1 MEAQL
6 LRMRL
11 AAQRLAPAT
20 AAADPAEAVR
30 AVLGV
35 QAQDVR
41 AAGLAIR
48 SRVPGVTRRD
58 VDAAPLVRTWT
69 VRGTA
74 HLIAADDLPWIDA
87 LTRPRNQRRFD
98 ALMVKRENLEV
109 ARAILDPAI
118 EILGGGP
125 MTRADLIARLTERGL
140 PSLGDR
146 SINVLMPWLAASGR
160 VIGLADGTF
169 HACNPPPAVDEDEAL
184 ATLSSRYLAGYGPAS
199 ADDLARWSGLPLTQ
213 CRRAFDAAG
222 PLEPFGDLL
231 ALPGTA
237 DAAAESR
244 PAAADL
250 LGAFDTTMLGW
261 ASREPIV
268 PAAHDRRIG
277 GGAGMIRAVVLLDGR
292 AAGTWKLAG
301 SGRRRRL
308 LIDPFEGPLPTSSR
322 AAIEAELADVGRF
335 LDLDLAL
342 AS

>member
-1 MEAQL
+1 
-6 LRMRL
+6 MRL
-11 AAQRLAPAT
+11 AAQRLSPAAT
-20 AAADPAEAVR
+20 AADPAEAVR

-48 SRVPGVTRRD
+48 SRVPGVTRAD

-87 LTRPRNQRRFD
+87 LTGPRNRRRFD
-98 ALMVKRENLEV
+98 ALMIKRENLEV
-109 ARAILDPAI
+109 ARAILEPSID
-118 EILGGGP
+118 ILAAGP
-125 MTRADLIARLTERGL
+125 MTRADLIAQLTERGL
-140 PSLGDR
+140 PSLGDY

-160 VIGLADGTF
+160 VRGLADGTF
-169 HACNPPPAVDEDEAL
+169 VACDPPPPVDEDEAL
-184 ATLSSRYLAGYGPAS
+184 ATLARRYLAGYGPAD

-222 PLEPFGDLL
+222 PLEAFGDLL

-237 DAAAESR
+237 AAAAPP
-244 PAAADL
+244 PAAANL

-268 PAAHDRRIG
+268 PATHDRRIG
-277 GGAGMIRAVVLLDGR
+277 GGAGMIRAVLLIDGS
-292 AAGTWKLAG
+292 AVGTWKLAG

-308 LIDPFEGPLPTSSR
+308 VVDPFDRPLPDPLP
-322 AAIEAELADVGRF
+322 AAVESELADVGRY
-335 LDLDLAL
+335 LDLDLKL